1 MSDYDQG
8 AAPEQLDNNLAT
20 ESLPR
25 VRRSDRKRK
34 NDGEVSTLRWIIETV
49 FLLAFALL
57 IAQGIKIFVM
67 QPYVVPSGSMI
78 PTIQINDRILANK
91 FVYLGD
97 GEPARGD
104 VVVLDDPTGQFPM
117 LVKRV
122 VGMGGETV
130 DFIDG
135 AVVIDGHRILE
146 PYVTGQATL
155 PQLQNMPYV
164 IPADHVWVM
173 GDNRNDSA
181 DSRSFGSVP
190 VKSVKGKAFWTYWPT
205 DRFGDLK

>member
-1 MSDYDQG
+1 MTEYEKTAGPVQFDEI
-8 AAPEQLDNNLAT
+8 PTE

-25 VRRSDRKRK
+25 IRRSDRKRK
-34 NDGEVSTLRWIIETV
+34 TDGEVSTARWIIETA
-49 FLLAFALL
+49 FLLAVALL
-57 IAQGIKIFVM
+57 IAQGIKSFVM

-78 PTIQINDRILANK
+78 PAIQINDRILANK
-91 FVYLGD
+91 FIYLGD
-97 GEPARGD
+97 RGPARGD

-122 VGMGGETV
+122 VGLSGETV

-135 AVVIDGHRILE
+135 AVHIDGRILVE
-146 PYVTGQATL
+146 PYVSGQETF

-164 IPADHVWVM
+164 IPAGDVWVM

-190 VKSVKGKAFWTYWPT
+190 VESVRGKAFWTYWPT
-205 DRFGDLK
+205 DRFGDLR